1 MVENEFNLKPKKRF
15 SSRVENYIKYRPS
28 YPQEIITFLTEKK
41 NLLKSNVI
49 ADIGSGTGILSELF
63 LKNSYTVY
71 GVEPN
76 VDMRNAGQKMLSKY
90 PKFVSIKGSAED
102 TTLNKNSIDIITAGQ
117 SFHWFDLKKAR
128 IEFLR
133 ILKSEGWVILI
144 WNRRKKRSNEF
155 LKDYEKL
162 LMKYGTDYI
171 VIEKKKL
178 NYDKFFGVNKSDNK
192 FQKKKFDNSQ
202 EFNFKGLKG
211 RLLSTS
217 YIPLNDHPMF
227 KEMIS
232 DLRKLFKKHQQ
243 NRSIRFEYNT
253 VVIYGQLA

>member
-41 NLLKSNVI
+41 ILVKSNVI

-63 LKNSYTVY
+63 LKNSNIVY

-76 VDMRNAGQKMLSKY
+76 IDMRNAGQKLLMKY
-90 PKFVSIKGSAED
+90 PKFVSIEGSAEN
-102 TTLNKNSIDIITAGQ
+102 TTLNKNNIDIITAGQ

-162 LMKYGTDYI
+162 LMKYGTDYT

-178 NYDKFFGVNKSDNK
+178 NYDKFFGENKSNNK
-192 FQKKKFDNSQ
+192 YQKKQFDNSQ
-202 EFNFKGLKG
+202 KFNFKGLKG
-211 RLLSTS
+211 RILSTS

-227 KEMIS
+227 NEMIS
-232 DLRKLFKKHQQ
+232 DLKKIFKRHQQ